1 MLHVADEGAGTPVV
15 LLHAYPCDHTMWD
28 AQAAALV
35 AAGYRVIRPDLPGFG
50 GSVLPD
56 GAEHSLT
63 VIADA
68 VFGMLDARDVGSFVL
83 GGLSMGGY
91 AAMQMLRQQPD
102 RVGALALVDT
112 KATPDG
118 PEARTVREQTAQRA
132 LAAGS
137 LVPLADGML
146 PGLLG
151 ATTREARP
159 AAVERTLAWIRS
171 ASAASA
177 AWAMRAMADRPDSLP
192 TLSGF
197 QRPAVVIA
205 GAEDALSPR
214 AEQDLMVRALPHGR
228 FIEIPQCGHLSAVE
242 RPDELSA
249 ALLAFLAEVGPPT
262 AG

>member
-91 AAMQMLRQQPD
+91 AAMQMLRQRLSVPQP
-102 RVGALALVDT
+102 LCH
-112 KATPDG
+112 
-118 PEARTVREQTAQRA
+118 
-132 LAAGS
+132 
-137 LVPLADGML
+137 
-146 PGLLG
+146 PGHLLSVWLCFHCYFY
-151 ATTREARP
+151 RP
-159 AAVERTLAWIRS
+159 
-171 ASAASA
+171 
-177 AWAMRAMADRPDSLP
+177 LP
-192 TLSGF
+192 TYRS
-197 QRPAVVIA
+197 RH
-205 GAEDALSPR
+205 R
-214 AEQDLMVRALPHGR
+214 
-228 FIEIPQCGHLSAVE
+228 
-242 RPDELSA
+242 
-249 ALLAFLAEVGPPT
+249 LLRLILYL
-262 AG
+262 

>member
-1 MLHVADEGAGTPVV
+1 MLYVADEGTGTPVV

-28 AQAAALV
+28 PQAAALV

-50 GSVLPD
+50 SSALPTD
-56 GAEHSLT
+56 AAHSLT
-63 VIADA
+63 VMADA
-68 VFGMLDARDVGSFVL
+68 VFAELDQRGIESFVL

-102 RVGALALVDT
+102 RIAAVALVDT
-112 KATPDG
+112 KATADG
-118 PEARTVREQTAQRA
+118 PDARAVREQTAQTA

-137 LVPLADGML
+137 LAPLAEGML

-159 AAVERTLAWIRS
+159 AAVERTLGWIRS
-171 ASAASA
+171 APAQSA
-177 AWAMRAMADRPDSLP
+177 AWAMRTMADRPDSLP

-197 QRPAVVIA
+197 ERPAVVIA
-205 GAEDALSPR
+205 GDEDALSPR
-214 AEQDLMVRALPHGR
+214 AEQDLMVHALPNGR
-228 FIEIPQCGHLSAVE
+228 FVELAQCGHLSAVE

-249 ALLAFLAEVGPPT
+249 ALVAFLAEVPPP
-262 AG
+262 AR